1 MENLKEKYD
10 TLVKKYDTLLAENE
24 ELKSILLQHGI
35 AYSDKKISDEASVFS
50 SVMFPPVNFSLHDK
64 IELFRNFFRGREDAF
79 ARRWFSKTTEKGG
92 YQPVCTNEWRR
103 GVCDKKKYKCT
114 ECPNR
119 DFAPL
124 TDQDIYRHLEGKDG
138 NGCDVVGLYVIT
150 PDNKS
155 SFLCAD
161 FDDKNCTH
169 GYKEDVLAF
178 IAVCRDWKVP
188 YGIERSRSGN
198 GAHIWIFFEEP
209 VPACKA
215 RKLGNTILTE
225 AMKRNG
231 HITFN
236 SYDRFFPNQDRIP
249 EGGFGNLIALP
260 LQGRARK
267 AGNSVFVDDE
277 FLPFKDQ
284 WAYLYNV
291 KKINESVV
299 DVLLALHRQEDF
311 GELATSSEA
320 RPWEVPISQDVTQKD
335 FDGKLRIKK
344 SDKIYIPLSSI
355 SGKAVNHLKRIAAFK
370 NPEFYSKQA
379 MRISTYNVPRII
391 CRADFTDDYLAMPRG
406 CEDAVTTMLASLGVD
421 YEMTDETNHGKPVVL
436 TFKGKER
443 DEQLDAINSLM
454 PYTNG
459 VLAATTA
466 FGKTVTAAALI
477 ARRKANTLILVH
489 SRALLIQWHERLSEF
504 LDIDF
509 IEPEIPKKRGRR
521 KAFSPIGC
529 LDSTSNTLHGAV
541 DIALMQSCLD
551 NGEVKP
557 FVQEY
562 GMVIV
567 DECHH
572 VSSVTFENVL
582 KHITAHCVYGLTAT
596 PVRKDGLQPIIFMQ
610 CGPIRFSADAKA
622 QIQKQSF
629 RRYLV
634 PRFTSYRSV
643 TEDKQSFTAL
653 SQSLAESEM
662 RNALIIEDVLNAVT
676 AGRTPII
683 LSNRTSHVE
692 LLAGM
697 LKPHIA
703 DIIQLTGEGTVKN
716 KRETLQKLHDMPQN
730 TPLVIVA
737 TGKYVGE
744 GFDYPRLD
752 TLFLALPISWKGL
765 VAQYAGRLHRENEGK
780 TDVRVYDYIDIH
792 EPVCESM
799 YRKRLKGYAAI
810 GYRILS
816 KDSRTLFDE
825 NHDLQLSSYEGQI
838 FNGCTFRLPF
848 IKELKNS
855 RHSVIVSSPKLYHT
869 EQNAFVKILKELQT
883 NGVEMAVLTS
893 TANEQTDFL
902 KSQGLFIK
910 IVPKLS
916 LCSCVIDKS
925 TIWYG
930 SVNILGYPTEE
941 DSIIKIT
948 DIKLANELLDV
959 IYSNGEKKYEN
970 SRSREKSTKEK
981 KK

>member
-1 MENLKEKYD
+1 MEDLQKKYD
-10 TLVKKYDTLLAENE
+10 TLVKNYNTLLAENE

-35 AYSDKKISDEASVFS
+35 AYSASKNPDEVSVYS
-50 SVMFPPVNFSLHDK
+50 SIMFPPVNFSLDEK
-64 IELFRNFFRGREDAF
+64 ITLFSSFFKGRVDVF
-79 ARRWFSKTTEKGG
+79 ARRWFSKTTGKGG
-92 YQPVCTNEWRR
+92 YQPVCVNEWRR
-103 GVCDKKKYKCT
+103 GVCDKKQYKCA

-119 DFAPL
+119 NFAPL
-124 TDQDIYRHLEGKDG
+124 TSHEIYRHLEGKDE
-138 NGCDVVGLYVIT
+138 NGCDTVGLYVIT
-150 PDNKS
+150 PDNKC

-178 IAVCRDWKVP
+178 IAVCRGWGIP
-188 YGIERSRSGN
+188 CCIERSRSGN
-198 GAHIWIFFEEP
+198 GAHVWIFFEEP
-209 VPACKA
+209 APACKA
-215 RKLGNTILTE
+215 RKLGNAILTE

-231 HITFN
+231 HITFD

-267 AGNSVFVDDE
+267 THNSVFVDEE

-291 KKINESVV
+291 KKIKESVV
-299 DVLLALHRQEDF
+299 DALLAQHGQDDF
-311 GELATSSEA
+311 GELATSSETN
-320 RPWEVPISQDVTQKD
+320 PWETPISQDVTQKD
-335 FDGKLRIKK
+335 FDGKLIIKK
-344 SDKIYIPLSSI
+344 SDRIYLPLNSI
-355 SGKAVNHLKRIAAFK
+355 SGKVVNHLKRIAAFR

-406 CEDAVTTMLASLGVD
+406 CEDAITTMLASLGVD
-421 YEMTDETNHGKPVVL
+421 YEMTDETNHGKSIAL

-477 ARRKANTLILVH
+477 ARKKINTLVLVH
-489 SRALLIQWHERLSEF
+489 SKALLLQWHERLTGF

-509 IEPEIPKKRGRR
+509 VEPDMPKKRGR
-521 KAFSPIGC
+521 KKVFSPIGC
-529 LDSTSNTLHGAV
+529 LDSTSNTLHGV
-541 DIALMQSCLD
+541 IDIALIQSCLE

-572 VSSVTFENVL
+572 VSSVTFEHVL
-582 KHITAHCVYGLTAT
+582 KHVTARYVYGLTAT
-596 PVRKDGLQPIIFMQ
+596 PIRKDGLHPIIFMQ
-610 CGPIRFSADAKA
+610 CGVIRFSSDAKA
-622 QIQKQSF
+622 QIEKQSF
-629 RRYLV
+629 QRYLV
-634 PRFTSYRSV
+634 PRFTSYRPI
-643 TEDKQSFTAL
+643 TDDRQSFVAL

-662 RNALIIEDVLNAVT
+662 RNTLIIEDVKKAVVT
-676 AGRTPII
+676 GRTPII
-683 LSNRTSHVE
+683 LTNRTSHVE

-697 LKPHIA
+697 LKPHVANVIR
-703 DIIQLTGEGTVKN
+703 LTGEGTAKN
-716 KRETLQKLHDMPQN
+716 KREALQKLNDIPQDA
-730 TPLVIVA
+730 PLVIVA

-780 TDVRVYDYIDIH
+780 SDVRIYDYIDIH

-799 YRKRLKGYAAI
+799 YRKRLKGYSGI
-810 GYRILS
+810 GYRVLS
-816 KDSRTLFDE
+816 QDSPTLFDTTD
-825 NHDLQLSSYEGQI
+825 NLQLSSCEGQI
-838 FNGCTFRLPF
+838 FNGHTFRMPF
-848 IKELKNS
+848 TKELKNS
-855 RHSVIVSSPKLYHT
+855 RQSIVISSPKLYHT
-869 EQNAFVKILKELQT
+869 ERNLFIKILKELQA
-883 NGVEMAVLTS
+883 NGIEVAIITS
-893 TANEQTDFL
+893 APNGQTDFL

-910 IVPKLS
+910 IVPGLS

-930 SVNILGYPTEE
+930 SINILGYPTEE

-948 DIKLANELLDV
+948 DSKLANELLEV
-959 IYSNGEKKYEN
+959 IYDRGK
-970 SRSREKSTKEK
+970 
-981 KK
+981 